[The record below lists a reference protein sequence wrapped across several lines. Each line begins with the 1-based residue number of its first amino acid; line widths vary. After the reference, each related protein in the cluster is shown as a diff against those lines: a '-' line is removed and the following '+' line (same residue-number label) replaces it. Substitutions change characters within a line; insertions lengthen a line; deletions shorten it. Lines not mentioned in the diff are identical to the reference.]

1 MMNLDQVIQ
10 NFCNQPNVLGA
21 RVAKAC
27 EYRDALARGD
37 ISSGEYT
44 DLMNDLKRLDN
55 ITMSAD
61 ELDQQIAFEEVINAL
76 LQIPIP

>member
-10 NFCNQPNVLGA
+10 NFCNQPNVLGE
-21 RVAKAC
+21 RVTRAC

-44 DLMNDLKRLDN
+44 DLLNDLKRLDN
-55 ITMSAD
+55 IRLSAD
-61 ELDQQIAFEEVINAL
+61 ELDQQIAFEELINAL
-76 LQIPIP
+76 LAIPLP

>member
-10 NFCNQPNVLGA
+10 NFCNQPNVLGE
-21 RVAKAC
+21 RVAKAS

-44 DLMNDLKRLDN
+44 DLLNDLKRLDN
-55 ITMSAD
+55 IRLSAD

-76 LQIPIP
+76 LAIPLP